1 MDEVEDD
8 EIDEVENE
16 ILMDS
21 TDQQMMKYQNE

>member
-21 TDQQMMKYQNE
+21 TDQQMMKYQND